1 MVKEPPHGLCPL
13 RHRKGQYVKMMV
25 GKTQLQ
31 QTKSNLS
38 SKTKCC
44 KKGKG
49 GTTRFGGLD
58 EGADDTSDQSA
69 KAKPFKT
76 VTESEQDFCSQSG
89 EIVDIFKNQLETIK
103 PKSLQHGTMTNML
116 ERKQA
121 KQQKR
126 VLFEQERCAQRKA
139 W

>member
-1 MVKEPPHGLCPL
+1 M
-13 RHRKGQYVKMMV
+13 
-25 GKTQLQ
+25 
-31 QTKSNLS
+31 
-38 SKTKCC
+38 
-44 KKGKG
+44 
-49 GTTRFGGLD
+49 RFGGLD

>member
-1 MVKEPPHGLCPL
+1 MVKEPAHGLCPL
-13 RHRKGQYVKMMV
+13 RHRKGQYVKMMA

-49 GTTRFGGLD
+49 GTTHFGGLD

-69 KAKPFKT
+69 KAKPYKT
-76 VTESEQDFCSQSG
+76 ARQSLR
-89 EIVDIFKNQLETIK
+89 VSKIFAAN
-103 PKSLQHGTMTNML
+103 
-116 ERKQA
+116 QA
-121 KQQKR
+121 KSWISSKTS
-126 VLFEQERCAQRKA
+126 
-139 W
+139 